1 MLYFDAFSPGL
12 FMYRVVIRAI
22 TLALGTLSLGGI
34 VRGNKYEIAHVLII
48 VIINETIDTQVFLE
62 RQCLD
67 S

>member
-1 MLYFDAFSPGL
+1 
-12 FMYRVVIRAI
+12 MYRVVIRAI